1 MTEAESKEIEINIIN
16 SILKK
21 LKGKKIDVFARDLGE
36 HSRFQ
41 GIVAYMNEEIIVL
54 KAKYNKIIY
63 IPISEIVIVT
73 EHDTKTESIKEKLKG
88 TIVRNTIVNSV
99 LQK

>member
-1 MTEAESKEIEINIIN
+1 MIIKT
-16 SILKK
+16 ILQK
-21 LKGKKIDVFARDLGE
+21 LKGKKIDVFARDLGQ

-54 KAKYNKIIY
+54 EAKYNKIIY

-73 EHDTKTESIKEKLKG
+73 EHDTKTESIKEKLKAYNALLK
-88 TIVRNTIVNSV
+88 TYENFVIASIS
-99 LQK
+99 LCSA